1 MSVQSEPRR
10 GCDTTV
16 AKCQVSTV
24 LTRLKITSQKPETNQ
39 NDIILVTCTLQ
50 DSSCIYVTAGWHYCD
65 QGKHHGRSFWDN
77 AMEGNASRHISQERK
92 MVKYEQNVKNVSLQY
107 CKMNGDAI
115 VAGEALQSPTVDYQ

>member
-1 MSVQSEPRR
+1 MSVQSEPRC

-39 NDIILVTCTLQ
+39 NDIGDLHFAGFLLYLC
-50 DSSCIYVTAGWHYCD
+50 DSRLALLWPG
-65 QGKHHGRSFWDN
+65 HHGHRSFSDN
-77 AMEGNASRHISQERK
+77 EQSVSRHISQERK
-92 MVKYEQNVKNVSLQY
+92 MVKNGQNVKYVSLQY

-115 VAGEALQSPTVDYQ
+115 VAGEALQSPNVDYQ